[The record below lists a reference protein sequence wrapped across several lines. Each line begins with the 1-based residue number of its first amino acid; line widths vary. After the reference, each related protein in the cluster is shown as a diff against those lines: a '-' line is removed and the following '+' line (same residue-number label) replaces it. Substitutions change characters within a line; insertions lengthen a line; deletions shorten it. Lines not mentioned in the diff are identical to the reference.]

1 MQKLIGCIL
10 ILLSTTAGGF
20 LYGVEQ
26 QQYLEKLMY
35 IRHILELIQGEIEYS
50 GAPLFEVF
58 GKTANRV
65 QEPYRSWMLDLKRR
79 VEARGGQ
86 SFRGI
91 WEACTET
98 KLKELHLKSRHMREL
113 SEVGMYLGQM
123 DVRTGRTSMQM
134 YLENLGAEIE
144 ETRQEITAKK
154 RIGNW
159 LGVMSGLFLVIG
171 VIFKIAAVGILVS
184 ILSQVLKH
192 SGREEQA
199 FLTSFAGLILVL
211 SWVLP
216 YIYELFASMKRLFS
230 L

>member
-79 VEARGGQ
+79 VEARGVHGNK
-86 SFRGI
+86 I
-91 WEACTET
+91 
-98 KLKELHLKSRHMREL
+98 K
-113 SEVGMYLGQM
+113 
-123 DVRTGRTSMQM
+123 
-134 YLENLGAEIE
+134 GA
-144 ETRQEITAKK
+144 
-154 RIGNW
+154 
-159 LGVMSGLFLVIG
+159 S
-171 VIFKIAAVGILVS
+171 S
-184 ILSQVLKH
+184 
-192 SGREEQA
+192 
-199 FLTSFAGLILVL
+199 
-211 SWVLP
+211 
-216 YIYELFASMKRLFS
+216 
-230 L
+230 

>member
-98 KLKELHLKSRHMREL
+98 KLKELHLIQRR
-113 SEVGMYLGQM
+113 
-123 DVRTGRTSMQM
+123 
-134 YLENLGAEIE
+134 
-144 ETRQEITAKK
+144 KK
-154 RIGNW
+154 FIGH
-159 LGVMSGLFLVIG
+159 
-171 VIFKIAAVGILVS
+171 
-184 ILSQVLKH
+184 Q
-192 SGREEQA
+192 
-199 FLTSFAGLILVL
+199 
-211 SWVLP
+211 
-216 YIYELFASMKRLFS
+216 
-230 L
+230 

>member
-1 MQKLIGCIL
+1 
-10 ILLSTTAGGF
+10 
-20 LYGVEQ
+20 
-26 QQYLEKLMY
+26 MY

-65 QEPYRSWMLDLKRR
+65 QESYRSWMLDLKRR

-134 YLENLGAEIE
+134 YLENLGGRNRRNPAGDHGKKENRKLARRDERIGFGDRIILRRICREI
-144 ETRQEITAKK
+144 RQEEFMT
-154 RIGNW
+154 
-159 LGVMSGLFLVIG
+159 IG
-171 VIFKIAAVGILVS
+171 VIFKIAAVGIL
-184 ILSQVLKH
+184 
-192 SGREEQA
+192 
-199 FLTSFAGLILVL
+199 
-211 SWVLP
+211 P
-216 YIYELFASMKRLFS
+216 LF
-230 L
+230 

>member
-91 WEACTET
+91 WEVCTET

-113 SEVGMYLGQM
+113 SEVG
-123 DVRTGRTSMQM
+123 M

-159 LGVMSGLFLVIG
+159 LGVMSGLFLVI
-171 VIFKIAAVGILVS
+171 
-184 ILSQVLKH
+184 VL
-192 SGREEQA
+192 
-199 FLTSFAGLILVL
+199 F
-211 SWVLP
+211 
-216 YIYELFASMKRLFS
+216 
-230 L
+230 

>member
-10 ILLSTTAGGF
+10 ILMSTAAGGF

-159 LGVMSGLFLVIG
+159 LGVMSGLFLVI
-171 VIFKIAAVGILVS
+171 
-184 ILSQVLKH
+184 VL
-192 SGREEQA
+192 
-199 FLTSFAGLILVL
+199 F
-211 SWVLP
+211 
-216 YIYELFASMKRLFS
+216 
-230 L
+230 

>member
-1 MQKLIGCIL
+1 MDIRQALQQKRVECSALTVQDHLHGFFVGEGFFIAAFAGQRIVYIGQRNQLC
-10 ILLSTTAGGF
+10 ADGNF
-20 LYGVEQ
+20 
-26 QQYLEKLMY
+26 

-65 QEPYRSWMLDLKRR
+65 QEPYRSWMLDLQRR

-91 WEACTET
+91 WEACTDT

-159 LGVMSGLFLVIG
+159 LGVMSGLFLVI
-171 VIFKIAAVGILVS
+171 
-184 ILSQVLKH
+184 VL
-192 SGREEQA
+192 
-199 FLTSFAGLILVL
+199 F
-211 SWVLP
+211 
-216 YIYELFASMKRLFS
+216 
-230 L
+230 

>member
-65 QEPYRSWMLDLKRR
+65 QEPYRSWMLDLQRR

-91 WEACTET
+91 WEVCTET

-154 RIGNW
+154 ENRKLARRDERIVSGDRIILRRILPGNQT
-159 LGVMSGLFLVIG
+159 G
-171 VIFKIAAVGILVS
+171 GI
-184 ILSQVLKH
+184 H
-192 SGREEQA
+192 DDRCY
-199 FLTSFAGLILVL
+199 F
-211 SWVLP
+211 
-216 YIYELFASMKRLFS
+216 
-230 L
+230 